1 MLPPK
6 TAAKKRSH
14 MTIPPTAFFHRFATN
29 KYLRISL
36 SVLVVIT
43 VLFGLL
49 GYFWLPGYAKAKLE
63 TALSEVMHRPVTV
76 QSIDVQPFTLEMTVR
91 GFRVGE
97 KTEGSDA
104 GNVLFSIDELYANLS
119 IASIVHRAPVISSI
133 SLKAPAFRLIRE
145 GDNRF
150 NISDLIEE
158 FMKRPDDGSKTMFS
172 VSNIVLEGGRFEF
185 VDRLKQS
192 QQEVSEIRIGV
203 PFIANFEG
211 YEEILVE
218 PHFSAKVNGA
228 PLALNGKL
236 HPFSNKREATIGL
249 KLNDIDLTRID
260 EYSPIPVG
268 INLLSG
274 YFETDLLL
282 AFTQETGKSPNMILS
297 GSVSLRKL
305 ELENQAVETPYTVKL
320 DQLDI
325 KLTEINLNGQKP
337 SHAALTLADTTLVRK
352 GELEPVL
359 SLLKLSVDEIVV
371 DPTQQSVALG
381 IMTLDQFKAAMRRE
395 TDGRLDLIQLFTPPS
410 GVEMPPPAIKTEI
423 SKPWTA
429 KVGSLKLVS
438 AALRFE
444 DRTLT
449 KIAPMVVD
457 PLDMNI
463 DNIDLNGA
471 LPLKLALRATVN
483 QHGSLETNGSL
494 GWAPV
499 AVDLA
504 IDAKDIDLVAL
515 QGWAGDRLNA
525 LLTRG
530 AASFRGK
537 IKVGGEPLKVAVNGE
552 GRFTN
557 FNVLDKINAMDLLR
571 WRSLDI
577 GGIEYVSEP
586 LRVNVASIAI
596 ADFFAQV
603 IISPEGRLNLNDIFR
618 NGDSV
623 APPTEI
629 ALVAPSL
636 AVQETTATASIPH
649 AATALSKPP
658 TAERGMPVRIGRVV
672 LQGGNIDFS
681 DRFIKPN
688 YRVNLTGLA
697 GRIGPLDPG
706 KLGEV
711 DVRGAVDKTA
721 PLEIRGRLDPFSNE
735 LFLDIAASA
744 KGIEM
749 PTFSP
754 YSGKYVGYAIE
765 KGKLSVNVR
774 YHVEKSELKA
784 ENNVFID
791 QLTFGEKVESSD
803 ALSIPVNL
811 AVALLKN
818 RHGEIDI
825 HLPVSGSLN
834 DPQFRLGP
842 IIIKVI
848 VNLLTKAVTAP
859 FALLGSLFGGEEL
872 SAINFSSG
880 HARTEP
886 EAEKRLQALST
897 ALIDRPGLKLEI
909 TGYADPANDR
919 DGLKREVLDRKIKAQ
934 KLSESAKKGEAGGSL
949 DAVELKPEEYSRYLT
964 LAYNGEKFTK
974 PKNVIGLTKSLP
986 VPEMEQLMLANINA
1000 GDDEMLQLAERRARA
1015 AYNWLIER
1023 GSIPG
1028 DRVFVLEPKIE
1039 AETEAKSKKSGSRV
1053 EFSLR

>member
-1 MLPPK
+1 MQTTFL
-6 TAAKKRSH
+6 
-14 MTIPPTAFFHRFATN
+14 HRFTAN
-29 KYLRISL
+29 KHLRISL
-36 SVLVVIT
+36 GVLVATT

-49 GYFWLPGYAKAKLE
+49 GYFWLPGYAKTKLE
-63 TALSEVMHRPVTV
+63 TTLSEIMHRPVTV
-76 QSIDVQPFTLEMTVR
+76 QSIHVQPFTLEITMR

-97 KTEGSDA
+97 KIEGTDA
-104 GNVLFSIDELYANLS
+104 GNALFSIDELYANLS
-119 IASIVHRAPVISSI
+119 IASIVRRAPVISSI
-133 SLKAPAFRLIRE
+133 SLKAPALRLVRE

-150 NISDLIEE
+150 NISDLVEE
-158 FMKRPDDGSKTMFS
+158 FMKRPDDGSKTLYS
-172 VSNIVLEGGRFEF
+172 VSNLVLEGGRFEF
-185 VDRLKQS
+185 IDRFKQS

-203 PFIANFEG
+203 PFVANFEG
-211 YEEILVE
+211 YEEIWVE

-228 PLALNGKL
+228 PLTLNGKL
-236 HPFSNKREATIGL
+236 HPFASKREATVEL
-249 KLNDIDLTRID
+249 KLNGVDLTRID
-260 EYSPIPVG
+260 EYSPIPIG
-268 INLLSG
+268 ISLLSG

-282 AFTQETGKSPNMILS
+282 TFTQEADKSPSMVLS

-305 ELENQAVETPYTVKL
+305 ELENKAVETPYTAKL

-337 SHAALTLADTTLVRK
+337 SHAALVLADTALVRK
-352 GELEPVL
+352 GESEPVL
-359 SLLKLSVDEIVV
+359 SLSKLSVVGIVA
-371 DPTQQSVALG
+371 DPARQSIVLDTV
-381 IMTLDQFKAAMRRE
+381 ILDQFKAAIHRE
-395 TDGRLDLIQLFTPPS
+395 TDGRLNLIQLFVPPS
-410 GVEMPPPAIKTEI
+410 GTEMPTPPATKAKV
-423 SKPWTA
+423 SKPWTVKA
-429 KVGSLKLVS
+429 GSLKLVS

-449 KIAPMVVD
+449 KVAPMVID
-457 PLDMNI
+457 PLDLNV
-463 DNIDLNGA
+463 DNIDLNGV
-471 LPLKLALRATVN
+471 LPLKLALQATVN
-483 QHGSLETNGSL
+483 QHGSLETSGSL
-494 GWAPV
+494 GWAPL
-499 AVDLA
+499 AVDLV

-530 AASFRGK
+530 TASFRGK
-537 IKVGGEPLKVAVNGE
+537 IKADGEPLKVAVNGE
-552 GRFTN
+552 SRFTN
-557 FNVLDKINAMDLLR
+557 FNVLDKINAIDLLR

-577 GGIEYVSEP
+577 GGIEFVNEP
-586 LRVNVASIAI
+586 LRVNVASVAL
-596 ADFFAQV
+596 ANFFAQV
-603 IISPEGRLNLNDIFR
+603 IISPEGRLNLSDILR
-618 NGDSV
+618 TGDSV
-623 APPTEI
+623 APPTTVTLAE
-629 ALVAPSL
+629 PSL
-636 AVQETTATASIPH
+636 VVQDVQETAVAASTPH

-658 TAERGMPVRIGRVV
+658 TAERAMPVHIGRVV

-706 KLGEV
+706 KSGEIDVRGEV
-711 DVRGAVDKTA
+711 DETA
-721 PLEIRGRLDPFSNE
+721 PLEIRGKFDPFGSE
-735 LFLDIAASA
+735 IFLDITASA

-754 YSGKYVGYAIE
+754 YSGKYLGYAIE

-774 YHVEKSELKA
+774 YHVEKGELKA
-784 ENNVFID
+784 ENNVFLD
-791 QLTFGEKVESSD
+791 QLTFGEKVESPD

-818 RHGEIDI
+818 RRGEIDI

-834 DPQFRLGP
+834 DPQFRLGT
-842 IIIKVI
+842 IIVKVI
-848 VNLLTKAVTAP
+848 VNLLAKTVTAP
-859 FALLGSLFGGEEL
+859 FALLGSLFDGEEL
-872 SAINFSSG
+872 SAIDFSPG
-880 HARTEP
+880 HARIEP
-886 EAEKRLQALST
+886 EAEKRLQALSA

-919 DGLKREVLDRKIKAQ
+919 EGLKRAVLDRKVKVQ

-949 DAVELKPEEYSRYLT
+949 DNVVLKPEEYSRYLT
-964 LAYNGEKFTK
+964 LAYNEEKFAK

-1015 AYNWLIER
+1015 AYNWLIEL

-1028 DRVFVLEPKIE
+1028 DRVFVLEPKVEVE
-1039 AETEAKSKKSGSRV
+1039 AVAKSKKSGSRA